1 MKRVWGHVLAAV
13 SLVAGVAV
21 AFSACVHDDS
31 TIFVQS
37 VLAPQT
43 SSQAGALCTWNSDPT
58 QPFISSG
65 VLDLEL
71 RPEYDAE
78 FLVGNQMAAQANSS
92 QLQTE
97 TSFVEI
103 NAAVVRIT
111 SSNTV
116 NGVVTLANY
125 TRLATA
131 TIPPAS
137 GNNPG
142 YTPIGPVTILDEPTL
157 ISSFVQGQLVP
168 GGTVRLVAHVKFSG
182 KSLGGQSVE
191 SNEFEFPVD
200 ICSGCL
206 IAFSQQPAVSA
217 AQLRCLGQRPSHS
230 AIVAPTQ
237 LIACFQS
244 QAETSRLGPLPL
256 ALPELEYLYVDL
268 QTGTYFSPDIVI
280 PSFGVGAPARFDTR
294 TISLNNN
301 IVRAGINSTFK

>member
-1 MKRVWGHVLAAV
+1 MKRVWRHVLAAV
-13 SLVAGVAV
+13 SLVACVAV

-65 VLDLEL
+65 VLDLQL

-97 TSFVEI
+97 TSYVEI
-103 NAAVVRIT
+103 TAAVVRIT
-111 SSNTV
+111 TSNTL
-116 NGVVTLANY
+116 NGVVTLAKY

-157 ISSFVQGQLVP
+157 TSPAVQTQLVP

-206 IAFSQQPAVSA
+206 ITFTNNP
-217 AQLRCLGQRPSHS
+217 LC
-230 AIVAPTQ
+230 
-237 LIACFQS
+237 
-244 QAETSRLGPLPL
+244 PLPNCVGNPSSTNSSSQPL
-256 ALPELEYLYVDL
+256 IPCGGTIGQDLPIDCNTCSNLGIENCRGAFQGAAGSSCATTSVVD
-268 QTGTYFSPDIVI
+268 
-280 PSFGVGAPARFDTR
+280 
-294 TISLNNN
+294 
-301 IVRAGINSTFK
+301 AGGD